1 MWDGGRRYYA
11 RFEYD
16 QKQFHCR
23 VMKAVVDGGF
33 SCPNL
38 DGTKGT
44 GGCIFCDGGS
54 GYFTHSGSIA
64 EQLQTERARIHAKFP
79 AAKLIAYFQAHTNTY
94 APLAILKERYETAL
108 QQPDVACQAKRKKV
122 TRKTQKTALIHPIY
136 GNQSGFSYV
145 I

>member
-64 EQLQTERARIHAKFP
+64 EQLQTERTRIHAKFP
-79 AAKLIAYFQAHTNTY
+79 TAKLICLFSSTHKH
-94 APLAILKERYETAL
+94 LCTAL
-108 QQPDVACQAKRKKV
+108 YLKR
-122 TRKTQKTALIHPIY
+122 TL
-136 GNQSGFSYV
+136 
-145 I
+145 

>member
-23 VMKAVVDGGF
+23 VMKAVVDGGL

-44 GGCIFCDGGS
+44 GGCIFCDGGPDDIRLLQ
-54 GYFTHSGSIA
+54 GSFIA
-64 EQLQTERARIHAKFP
+64 F
-79 AAKLIAYFQAHTNTY
+79 F
-94 APLAILKERYETAL
+94 
-108 QQPDVACQAKRKKV
+108 
-122 TRKTQKTALIHPIY
+122 
-136 GNQSGFSYV
+136 
-145 I
+145 

>member
-16 QKQFHCR
+16 QKQFHRR

-44 GGCIFCDGGS
+44 GGCIFYDGGS

-79 AAKLIAYFQAHTNTY
+79 TAKLIAYFQAHTNTY
-94 APLAILKERYETAL
+94 APLSILKERYETAL
-108 QQPDVACQAKRKKV
+108 
-122 TRKTQKTALIHPIY
+122 
-136 GNQSGFSYV
+136 
-145 I
+145 

>member
-44 GGCIFCDGGS
+44 GGGIFCDG
-54 GYFTHSGSIA
+54 
-64 EQLQTERARIHAKFP
+64 
-79 AAKLIAYFQAHTNTY
+79 
-94 APLAILKERYETAL
+94 
-108 QQPDVACQAKRKKV
+108 
-122 TRKTQKTALIHPIY
+122 
-136 GNQSGFSYV
+136 
-145 I
+145 

>member
-11 RFEYD
+11 RFEYA
-16 QKQFHCR
+16 QNQFHCR

-54 GYFTHSGSIA
+54 G
-64 EQLQTERARIHAKFP
+64 
-79 AAKLIAYFQAHTNTY
+79 
-94 APLAILKERYETAL
+94 
-108 QQPDVACQAKRKKV
+108 
-122 TRKTQKTALIHPIY
+122 
-136 GNQSGFSYV
+136 
-145 I
+145 

>member
-54 GYFTHSGSIA
+54 GYLAALQNSCKPNGHAFMQSF
-64 EQLQTERARIHAKFP
+64 QLQ
-79 AAKLIAYFQAHTNTY
+79 
-94 APLAILKERYETAL
+94 
-108 QQPDVACQAKRKKV
+108 
-122 TRKTQKTALIHPIY
+122 
-136 GNQSGFSYV
+136 S
-145 I
+145 